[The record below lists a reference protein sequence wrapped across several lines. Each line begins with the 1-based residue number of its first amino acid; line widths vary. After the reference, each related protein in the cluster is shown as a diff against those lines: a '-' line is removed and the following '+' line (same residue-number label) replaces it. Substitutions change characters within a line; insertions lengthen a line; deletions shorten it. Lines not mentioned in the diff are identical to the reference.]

1 MDKAGSTCREHL
13 MYTYKQKKTHI
24 CTSCCCKCRSCVTLK
39 VSYFQRTHSYEKEV
53 KVLEQILCCGK
64 ALNFNV
70 LIEWAQDRSLA
81 LLQHS
86 SRHRQSN

>member
-1 MDKAGSTCREHL
+1 M
-13 MYTYKQKKTHI
+13 
-24 CTSCCCKCRSCVTLK
+24 
-39 VSYFQRTHSYEKEV
+39 
-53 KVLEQILCCGK
+53 LEQILCCGK